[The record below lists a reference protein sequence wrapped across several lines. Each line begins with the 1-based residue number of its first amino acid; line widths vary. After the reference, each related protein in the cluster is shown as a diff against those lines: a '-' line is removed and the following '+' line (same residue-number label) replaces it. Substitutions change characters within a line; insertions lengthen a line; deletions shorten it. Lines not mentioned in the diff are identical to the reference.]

1 MNQVDCRSVCLQIEE
16 AELGWTPS
24 ATVNSHLQI
33 CDSCR
38 LFFDERMK
46 LRQMVA
52 CLGHV
57 QAPADFDFRLRARMA
72 AREAKGAQRFQLAGM
87 RFGFPTAA
95 VAAIFMLVVGVT
107 LFRSVQVEPPRIQP
121 GAAVVTNP
129 PTLNAISQ
137 ERASVPVAY
146 AASPKASTEP
156 SLMPTRPRA
165 QFATNQRR
173 SRPASRDFSS
183 VPAQVVKQDE
193 TLATVAPAFPIDS
206 SQQSL
211 KLSLDDGTGVYR
223 TISVPRVSFGS
234 QRAFGEQSS
243 FVKSSSNGVW

>member
-16 AELGWTPS
+16 AELDWTPS
-24 ATVNSHLQI
+24 ATDNAHLQN
-33 CDSCR
+33 CDNCR

-52 CLGHV
+52 CLGQV
-57 QAPADFDFRLRARMA
+57 QAPADFDFRLRARIA
-72 AREAKGAQRFQLAGM
+72 AREANTAHRFQLAGIH
-87 RFGFPTAA
+87 FGFPTAA

-107 LFRSVQVEPPRIQP
+107 LFRSLKVEPPPIQP
-121 GAAVVTNP
+121 TATVITNAPALNPVSQEPASVAVVDAT
-129 PTLNAISQ
+129 
-137 ERASVPVAY
+137 
-146 AASPKASTEP
+146 SPKRSSDE
-156 SLMPTRPRA
+156 SLTPTRPHA

-243 FVKSSSNGVW
+243 FIKTSSNGVW